1 MDIEKKLLKKRKKNA
16 NKEGKEVSISLPP
29 TTKGRLL
36 SD

>member
-16 NKEGKEVSISLPP
+16 NKEAKEASKSSPP
-29 TTKGRLL
+29 TNKGRLL